1 MRRFLLPL
9 ILLALF
15 IGESIFVQVT
25 PHDLL
30 GSGKIA
36 VPRFLMAALLFL
48 TIFGSKKHGIL
59 YGLLFG
65 LLFDI
70 VYVEIIGIYLFL
82 FPVIAFIT
90 TKLMRI
96 LQTNIAMAFIIVLL
110 GITLLEAGV
119 YQMNLLI
126 HHTDMEFAV
135 FLSSRLLPTLIL
147 NAIFIILAVYPFKR
161 LSEKFA
167 DSLSE

>member
-1 MRRFLLPL
+1 VRRFLLPL
-9 ILLALF
+9 ILLAIF
-15 IGESIFVQVT
+15 IGESIFVQIT
-25 PHDLL
+25 PYDLL

-36 VPRFLMAALLFL
+36 APRFLMGALLIL

-59 YGLLFG
+59 YSLLFG

-96 LQTNIAMAFIIVLL
+96 LHMNIAVASIIVLL

-126 HHTDMEFAV
+126 HHSDMVFSV

-147 NAIFIILAVYPFKR
+147 NAIFIILAVYPLKR

-167 DSLSE
+167 DSLIE

>member
-9 ILLALF
+9 ILLAIF
-15 IGESIFVQVT
+15 IGESIFVQIT
-25 PHDLL
+25 PYDLL
-30 GSGKIA
+30 GGGKIA
-36 VPRFLMAALLFL
+36 TPRFLMGALVIL

-59 YGLLFG
+59 YSLLFG
-65 LLFDI
+65 SLFDI

-96 LQTNIAMAFIIVLL
+96 LHMNIAVASIIVLL

-126 HHTDMEFAV
+126 HHSDMVFSV

-147 NAIFIILAVYPFKR
+147 NAIFIILAVYPLKR

-167 DSLSE
+167 DSLIE

>member
-1 MRRFLLPL
+1 VRRFLLPL

-36 VPRFLMAALLFL
+36 VPRFLMGALLFL

-59 YGLLFG
+59 YSLLFG

-96 LQTNIAMAFIIVLL
+96 LHMNIAVASIIVLL

-126 HHTDMEFAV
+126 HHTDMVFSV
-135 FLSSRLLPTLIL
+135 FLSSRLLPTLML
-147 NAIFIILAVYPFKR
+147 NAIFIILAVYPLKR

-167 DSLSE
+167 DSLIE

>member
-9 ILLALF
+9 ILLAIF

-30 GSGKIA
+30 GSGKIS
-36 VPRFLMAALLFL
+36 VPRFLMGALLLL

-59 YGLLFG
+59 YSLLFG

-96 LQTNIAMAFIIVLL
+96 LHMNMAVASIIVLL

-126 HHTDMEFAV
+126 HHTDMAFAV

-147 NAIFIILAVYPFKR
+147 NAIFIIIAVYPFKR

-167 DSLSE
+167 DSLIE

>member
-1 MRRFLLPL
+1 
-9 ILLALF
+9 
-15 IGESIFVQVT
+15 
-25 PHDLL
+25 
-30 GSGKIA
+30 
-36 VPRFLMAALLFL
+36 
-48 TIFGSKKHGIL
+48 
-59 YGLLFG
+59 LLFG

-96 LQTNIAMAFIIVLL
+96 LHMNIAVASIIVLL

-126 HHTDMEFAV
+126 HHSDMVFSV

-147 NAIFIILAVYPFKR
+147 NAIFIILAVYPLKR

-167 DSLSE
+167 DSLIE